1 MKAMLTNRQYEEA
14 MSVLVQLLP
23 LLPDDMEL
31 LKMQQLLLSILAG

>member
-1 MKAMLTNRQYEEA
+1 MLTNRQYEEA